1 MLFLHIKDVAGNR
14 FVELGR
20 GRVDLQ
26 AVFAALDAI
35 NYDGWGMV
43 ELDSVTDPAETPKES
58 GATARRYLE
67 GIKRWER

>member
-1 MLFLHIKDVAGNR
+1 LLFLHIKDVAGDR

-58 GATARRYLE
+58 GAIARRYLE